1 MPKNVNKLLVANR
14 GEIALRVVR
23 TAREMGIPTVAVY
36 AEQDRH
42 AQYVQMADDAYLL
55 SGDTY
60 KDTYLNEDLLIDILQ
75 RSGADAVH
83 SGYGFLSEVATFA
96 QKVID
101 AGAAWVGPNPK
112 ALVDLGDKITARRVA
127 TFAKVPPV
135 PGISQS
141 ISDMRLL
148 LDFAHTHGYPLMLKR
163 TDGGGGRGITLVH
176 NDDELR
182 GFYMNHDALQGG
194 DLNEYFVERFIDKGR
209 HVETQCGRD
218 SHGNFTVYSTRDCS
232 VQRRNQKLV
241 EEAPAPFLSSEV
253 TDQLETYSRRL
264 FEAVDYEGLGTCEFM
279 VTEQGKVYFLEVNPR
294 LQVEHTVSEEVC
306 GLDLVREQLT
316 IANGGELTVNHP
328 LRGHSFELRLTCE
341 DPAKNLAPSSGTLAS
356 LRWPS
361 GPGIRVDSGVVEGD
375 TISPKFDSMMGKL
388 VVTASDR
395 AAAVA
400 RVRRALS
407 ELKVEGVP
415 TPASLFEQIF
425 NDDEFTAEHGV
436 AYDVSTKWLERKYL
450 NKEAA
455 SSQGGQPA
463 SMSGASE
470 VDKKESSETFVIEV
484 NNRRVS
490 LTVPNDIVAN
500 LTGGAKA
507 RDAKRTIQPLRGQGL
522 HHAQKKQQSND
533 GQSGVIASPMQA
545 VVTRI
550 NVAEGQQVAKGDLLV
565 VLESMKMENYVYAP
579 VKGTV
584 TKIFV
589 GPAAGV
595 EAGETLMTIDVTGAS
610 GTKAGENGATGAA
623 VDGTATDGTME
634 GGK

>member
-1 MPKNVNKLLVANR
+1 M
-14 GEIALRVVR
+14 
-23 TAREMGIPTVAVY
+23 
-36 AEQDRH
+36 
-42 AQYVQMADDAYLL
+42 
-55 SGDTY
+55 
-60 KDTYLNEDLLIDILQ
+60 
-75 RSGADAVH
+75 
-83 SGYGFLSEVATFA
+83 
-96 QKVID
+96 
-101 AGAAWVGPNPK
+101 
-112 ALVDLGDKITARRVA
+112 
-127 TFAKVPPV
+127 
-135 PGISQS
+135 
-141 ISDMRLL
+141 
-148 LDFAHTHGYPLMLKR
+148 
-163 TDGGGGRGITLVH
+163 
-176 NDDELR
+176 
-182 GFYMNHDALQGG
+182 
-194 DLNEYFVERFIDKGR
+194 
-209 HVETQCGRD
+209 
-218 SHGNFTVYSTRDCS
+218 
-232 VQRRNQKLV
+232 QRRNQKLV
-241 EEAPAPFLSSEV
+241 EEAPAPFLPSDV

-341 DPAKNLAPSSGTLAS
+341 DPAKNLAPSSGTLTS

-425 NDDEFTAEHGV
+425 NDDEFTAEHGA

-463 SMSGASE
+463 SVSGTTGSLD

-507 RDAKRTIQPLRGQGL
+507 RDAKRAIQPLRGQGL
-522 HHAQKKQQSND
+522 HHAQKKQQNND

-550 NVAEGQQVAKGDLLV
+550 NVAEGQQVAKSDLLV

-610 GTKAGENGATGAA
+610 GNGKQT
-623 VDGTATDGTME
+623 DGTAAGNTAE